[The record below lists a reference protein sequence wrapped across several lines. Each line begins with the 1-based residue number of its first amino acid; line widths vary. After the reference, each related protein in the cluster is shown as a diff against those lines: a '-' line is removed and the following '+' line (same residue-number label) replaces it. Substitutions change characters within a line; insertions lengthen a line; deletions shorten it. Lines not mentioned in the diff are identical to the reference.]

1 MSGAA
6 ISPNERGQGS
16 GAWEV
21 RRGRIGPERSRLLG
35 PITGAGPGCRRQGAR
50 FREARWKPRHCLA
63 GEFQAPLWAP
73 VWTAHRWTSPVSL
86 SPTCPQQQV
95 LHPRQDGFLTCQE
108 KSPSLQAL
116 FHLPRLHCVL
126 LSYSSISP
134 KLAGRGGW
142 CPEPGVQLRAGSA
155 TALRDQSERSV
166 RERCTSGETLA
177 PGGSQLGREHRGVG
191 PRGWEVGPGSPPHT
205 ARTPRTGC
213 GFPAGCAQSL
223 FPARLPR
230 VRCTSGKESK
240 CTIRGTP
247 GARSQQ
253 GPAAASSCGWWA
265 STGRWTSVRGQVA
278 AGAGRR
284 WGRSSAWEARRGREG
299 GAGGAPGGQRGSE
312 GRFGAERRCPARMD
326 AADRRPRGTVPA
338 PPGGLRCPL
347 GSVPRARLA
356 QAHRLPSPRLPT
368 RVCAPSGPAGV

>member
-1 MSGAA
+1 MCTIEQKVQEGGKRTA
-6 ISPNERGQGS
+6 ISPNEQGQGS

-35 PITGAGPGCRRQGAR
+35 PITGAGPGCRPQGAR

-86 SPTCPQQQV
+86 SPTCPQQQA

-265 STGRWTSVRGQVA
+265 STGRWTSVEDLALKEHWISQIPLK
-278 AGAGRR
+278 GRKISQSIPVGSDR
-284 WGRSSAWEARRGREG
+284 PGWSVSTTSQACVPADFQPTDSKGDGGDRRG
-299 GAGGAPGGQRGSE
+299 PGLLTFRTDTL
-312 GRFGAERRCPARMD
+312 GR
-326 AADRRPRGTVPA
+326 
-338 PPGGLRCPL
+338 
-347 GSVPRARLA
+347 
-356 QAHRLPSPRLPT
+356 
-368 RVCAPSGPAGV
+368 